1 MLELELLFQRDQTM
15 QLTHLGRRRYQGS
28 SSFQC
33 DRVVQTELK
42 SLPQYEEL
50 ENLLVAI
57 LDSYL
62 QVLAV
67 A

>member
-1 MLELELLFQRDQTM
+1 MGFLFQLDQTM
-15 QLTHLGRRRYQGS
+15 QLTHLDRRHYQGS

-33 DRVVQTELK
+33 DHAVQTELK
-42 SLPQYEEL
+42 SLPQCEVL
-50 ENLLVAI
+50 ANLLVAI

-62 QVLAV
+62 QVLGV

>member
-1 MLELELLFQRDQTM
+1 MLEPELLFQHDQTM
-15 QLTHLGRRRYQGS
+15 QLTHLGQRRYQGS

-42 SLPQYEEL
+42 SLPQCEVL
-50 ENLLVAI
+50 ANLLVAV
-57 LDSYL
+57 LGSYL
-62 QVLAV
+62 QVLGV